1 MTIKTKGR
9 NGGDHP
15 NPGSN
20 DSQSYT
26 GADPLPKMS
35 SDLHRVSGGF
45 SVRFSTGGP
54 QGIQCEWIPSMPSP
68 RDLRRKVDMR
78 RYEAVRDAFIA
89 DLVKTLTPRHPGRG
103 GIVVEIGGGAE

>member
-9 NGGDHP
+9 NSGDHP
-15 NPGSN
+15 NPRAT

-26 GADPLPKMS
+26 GADPLLKMS
-35 SDLHRVSGGF
+35 SDLHRVGGGF

-54 QGIQCEWIPSMPSP
+54 QGIQCEWTPSMPSP

-78 RYEAVRDAFIA
+78 CYEAVRDAFIA
-89 DLVKTLTPRHPGRG
+89 DLAKTLTPRHPGRWA
-103 GIVVEIGGGAE
+103 IVVESGGGTK

>member
-9 NGGDHP
+9 NSDDHP
-15 NPGSN
+15 NPRAT

-26 GADPLPKMS
+26 GADPLPIMS
-35 SDLHRVSGGF
+35 SDLHRVGGDF
-45 SVRFSTGGP
+45 SVRFSTGEA
-54 QGIQCEWIPSMPSP
+54 QGIQCEWTPSMPSP
-68 RDLRRKVDMR
+68 RDLRRNVDMR

-103 GIVVEIGGGAE
+103 AIVVEIGGGAE